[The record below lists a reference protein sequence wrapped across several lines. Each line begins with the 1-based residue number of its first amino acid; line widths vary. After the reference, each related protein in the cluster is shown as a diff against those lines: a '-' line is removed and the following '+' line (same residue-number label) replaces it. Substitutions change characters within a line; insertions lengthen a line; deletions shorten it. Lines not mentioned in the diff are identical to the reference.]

1 MAISFQDTLASFEE
15 IDTTPLQE
23 EEEEIHV
30 EDVSPSI
37 NLHPDELETL
47 KEEAYQ
53 RGLKDGQAKA
63 ESTFS
68 EKMASSLK
76 DITLCYEQSIEQK
89 KQALTN
95 IHKMMI
101 DGVFNVVNLFLGPN
115 LAQTELKKDLKD
127 DFKKFSSLFNDQQV
141 ITCSKYEKEELEH
154 LFKDN
159 KKILINTSS
168 EKERGDITL
177 EVDGKISTFNQ
188 AEWIN
193 DVRNNIVKAAKAIRE
208 LKIKAN

>member
-1 MAISFQDTLASFEE
+1 
-15 IDTTPLQE
+15 
-23 EEEEIHV
+23 
-30 EDVSPSI
+30 
-37 NLHPDELETL
+37 
-47 KEEAYQ
+47 
-53 RGLKDGQAKA
+53 
-63 ESTFS
+63 
-68 EKMASSLK
+68 
-76 DITLCYEQSIEQK
+76 
-89 KQALTN
+89 
-95 IHKMMI
+95 MMI